1 MIGATSSHTKTVGY
15 VHTTAPRQQPPPQ
28 PKPTKDT
35 SDGII
40 SRPADGAST
49 PPNKPSV
56 TFLIEQTAS
65 HSAAKTPIKNQRS
78 EQPRP
83 ESPRPESTTRAK
95 DQSHANQHHNG
106 QSQRSAQSQPESTGP
121 ESTVSATEASTYATS
136 ANDQSHLS
144 QHQNGQSQ
152 RSAQPQPAPERL
164 KPTAGSDIPFVQP
177 ENARK
182 LSSSTTGTTA
192 GTTNTSSNI
201 TWAEKATKS
210 RKLSISLNKS
220 TSAMPNNHKTKNVR
234 PDREI
239 LTKKHISYSKRK
251 TIANNKKPLEIS
263 LQQIFKTN
271 HELVWF
277 IFHKWYFKT
286 KISLNNA
293 RIFKN
298 NRELFWFI
306 FHRWRFKN
314 FKIENFLNTIARIFK
329 TNRELFW
336 FIFHRWRFKHI
347 KIEILVRNRCKTLSF
362 CSDAIFHRWKIKLRC
377 Y

>member
-1 MIGATSSHTKTVGY
+1 VRGRVIGATSSHTKTVGY

-121 ESTVSATEASTYATS
+121 ESTVSATEASNYATS

-144 QHQNGQSQ
+144 QHQN
-152 RSAQPQPAPERL
+152 
-164 KPTAGSDIPFVQP
+164 D
-177 ENARK
+177 
-182 LSSSTTGTTA
+182 
-192 GTTNTSSNI
+192 
-201 TWAEKATKS
+201 
-210 RKLSISLNKS
+210 
-220 TSAMPNNHKTKNVR
+220 
-234 PDREI
+234 
-239 LTKKHISYSKRK
+239 
-251 TIANNKKPLEIS
+251 
-263 LQQIFKTN
+263 
-271 HELVWF
+271 
-277 IFHKWYFKT
+277 
-286 KISLNNA
+286 
-293 RIFKN
+293 
-298 NRELFWFI
+298 
-306 FHRWRFKN
+306 
-314 FKIENFLNTIARIFK
+314 
-329 TNRELFW
+329 
-336 FIFHRWRFKHI
+336 
-347 KIEILVRNRCKTLSF
+347 
-362 CSDAIFHRWKIKLRC
+362 
-377 Y
+377 

>member
-1 MIGATSSHTKTVGY
+1 
-15 VHTTAPRQQPPPQ
+15 
-28 PKPTKDT
+28 
-35 SDGII
+35 
-40 SRPADGAST
+40 
-49 PPNKPSV
+49 
-56 TFLIEQTAS
+56 
-65 HSAAKTPIKNQRS
+65 
-78 EQPRP
+78 
-83 ESPRPESTTRAK
+83 
-95 DQSHANQHHNG
+95 
-106 QSQRSAQSQPESTGP
+106 
-121 ESTVSATEASTYATS
+121 
-136 ANDQSHLS
+136 
-144 QHQNGQSQ
+144 
-152 RSAQPQPAPERL
+152 
-164 KPTAGSDIPFVQP
+164 
-177 ENARK
+177 
-182 LSSSTTGTTA
+182 
-192 GTTNTSSNI
+192 
-201 TWAEKATKS
+201 
-210 RKLSISLNKS
+210 
-220 TSAMPNNHKTKNVR
+220 MPNNHKTKNVR